1 VVIQCVVHEVGSG
14 TIFPVLTRGNY
25 TKWVMLM
32 RVKLKAR
39 GLWVIVKKGEVDLQE
54 DMMAMDALL
63 LVLLPEM
70 VATVAEKKTVK
81 EAWNMIATMCV
92 SDDRVKKVATQQL
105 HNQFDQ
111 AAFKEGELVE
121 DFMLCETV
129 EEHVVVENILRCVP
143 PWLKQIALAIP
154 RCSTFRRSPSQT

>member
-14 TIFPVLTRGNY
+14 TIFLVLTRGNY

-63 LVLLPEM
+63 LVVLPEM

-81 EAWNMIATMCV
+81 EAWNVIATMCV

-105 HNQFDQ
+105 HSQFDQ
-111 AAFKEGELVE
+111 AAFKEGEL
-121 DFMLCETV
+121 V